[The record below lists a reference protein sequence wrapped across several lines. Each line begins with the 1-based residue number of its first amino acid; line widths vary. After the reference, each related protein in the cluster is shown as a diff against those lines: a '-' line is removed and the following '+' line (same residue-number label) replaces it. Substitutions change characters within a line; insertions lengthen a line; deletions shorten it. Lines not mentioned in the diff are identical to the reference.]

1 MACHGKSR
9 YLVVPAALCQ
19 QCQALYQ
26 LIGTS
31 NQGPP
36 EPIAPGHLNPKPGTK
51 GKDSAWGP
59 TRCHHPLA
67 RHSALEL
74 PSSGPILMAR
84 TRFSWGAQAEKSPA
98 GPPTAAPCYSGK
110 GSRSQEPLPR
120 LHTLLAPLLG
130 LAALRCWGCLG
141 WAGPLQFHNPKEHGA
156 SRAPQMWD
164 ERRQEPT

>member
-164 ERRQEPT
+164 ERWQEPT